1 MKTPFAALLTF
12 ALLTTSNAAYQ
23 CLDSA
28 PNLYCC
34 QNHPFACQI
43 RASPFSTYLSPPF
56 RQLQL
61 TASSITVVRDP
72 GQDPSKP
79 PGASYQPADL
89 NAFAAACTRLNG
101 ASWPACCYVDAAITS
116 CNRAFNTKNRRQ
128 NRKIANWGTLDG
140 YATELPQGYQ
150 TQAPKY

>member
-1 MKTPFAALLTF
+1 MNSTELPHYYYQVNKNKNSHTKPIMKTPFAALLTF
-12 ALLTTSNAAYQ
+12 ALLNTSNAAYQ

-34 QNHPFACQI
+34 QNHPFVCQI

-61 TASSITVVRDP
+61 TASSISIVRNPD
-72 GQDPSKP
+72 QDPSKP

-101 ASWPACCYVDAAITS
+101 ASWPACCYVDGAIVGWPIYFA
-116 CNRAFNTKNRRQ
+116 CGFEK
-128 NRKIANWGTLDG
+128 GC
-140 YATELPQGYQ
+140 
-150 TQAPKY
+150 